1 MHQFHQHPASTSKL
15 KLKLQI
21 HGSRQS
27 SSRCSQGCIS
37 KNLQKH
43 NMLIQLFRSSS
54 VFDNIVAK
62 AIEPRWLPH
71 TNQHPAQR
79 IRVWD
84 SFVPREMSKMGH
96 RPRFASFQTPVCP
109 WRHLPHEDQKLA
121 SEKMFLL
128 YSSIKIIVCVVLFS
142 AKFESKKATHYNKC
156 QVPSRYILD
165 MIYDLYIY
173 IYMTCVC
180 IWCALRIRLPALYR
194 LQSCQRG
201 KLNSSHCRPRDE
213 SHWESNTLICWAY
226 LRPKPSTGNVDL

>member
-173 IYMTCVC
+173 IYIHDMCMYMVC
-180 IWCALRIRLPALYR
+180 FTNQIACPVSAPILSKR
-194 LQSCQRG
+194 
-201 KLNSSHCRPRDE
+201 
-213 SHWESNTLICWAY
+213 
-226 LRPKPSTGNVDL
+226 